1 MRLDKALAD
10 MGVAT
15 RSELKKLARNR
26 RIKVNG
32 EVVRDPAMQVNPE
45 TDELSLDDEVIVY
58 QKYVYFLLNKPAGLI
73 SASTGAGTV
82 MELFDEPYKGLFPC
96 GRLDRDTTG
105 LLLVTNDGQ
114 LAHELLSPKKHVD
127 KEYEVTL
134 RDPIS
139 EDDIT
144 AFKEGIMID
153 GDEQCLPS
161 ECTITTQNTC
171 HMILHEG
178 KYHQVKR
185 MFLARGNEVTAL
197 KRIRMK
203 NLMLDESLA
212 PGKYREL
219 SEAEL
224 DDLRSPV

>member
-1 MRLDKALAD
+1 
-10 MGVAT
+10 
-15 RSELKKLARNR
+15 
-26 RIKVNG
+26 
-32 EVVRDPAMQVNPE
+32 
-45 TDELSLDDEVIVY
+45 
-58 QKYVYFLLNKPAGLI
+58 
-73 SASTGAGTV
+73 
-82 MELFDEPYKGLFPC
+82 
-96 GRLDRDTTG
+96 
-105 LLLVTNDGQ
+105 
-114 LAHELLSPKKHVD
+114 
-127 KEYEVTL
+127 
-134 RDPIS
+134 
-139 EDDIT
+139 
-144 AFKEGIMID
+144 MID

-212 PGKYREL
+212 PGEYREL
-219 SEAEL
+219 TEEEL